1 MKLRRRAIAPSLWD
15 LVEAFYLASAAFAEV
30 HESYESRVLMHAK
43 DRGVDRTNLRLDAET
58 VSKLL
63 DLGKLESL
71 RNGPLHELKDI
82 AHALFRRKAS
92 TDKLDRY
99 VSEIFH
105 ELSILKEEQYKVS
118 TFAPE
123 YQKRNELE
131 EYESILDEVH
141 QEFPRKVHNIHEL
154 FQKARWRLEAILR
167 KSRDDTVLVRS
178 LALFGD
184 KLLEKCYPNGV
195 ADFHAAIYPAGAL
208 EAHLVAVRSFA
219 RGGFATHAR
228 AQAKRALDAVA
239 AGKPDRTH
247 DDEWSRLSDE
257 ARSLSEHLESL
268 TPVEIVHLFRRM
280 EGSTPAAAA
289 APSDGAVPP
298 PAASDEE
305 LPPVSAEDLED
316 VPEPDASAETR
327 ART

>member
-1 MKLRRRAIAPSLWD
+1 MKFRRRALAPSSWD
-15 LVEAFYLASAAFAEV
+15 LVESFFLASAAYAEV
-30 HESYESRVLMHAK
+30 HESYESRVLAHAQE
-43 DRGVDRTNLRLDAET
+43 RGVDRKDLRLDAET

-71 RNGPLHELKDI
+71 RNGPLHDVKDI

-141 QEFPRKVHNIHEL
+141 KEFPRKVHNIHDL

-167 KSRDDTVLVRS
+167 KSRDETVFVRS
-178 LALFGD
+178 LALFGE
-184 KLLEKCYPNGV
+184 KILEKCYPNGWR
-195 ADFHAAIYPAGAL
+195 DFDAAIYPGGAL
-208 EAHLVAVRSFA
+208 EGRLIAAVSFAKGGFLPQARTESQRSLAAIERGRPDALDLAVWERLVAE
-219 RGGFATHAR
+219 AR
-228 AQAKRALDAVA
+228 ALAPRLENTTSVELARDFGPRHT
-239 AGKPDRTH
+239 GKT
-247 DDEWSRLSDE
+247 S
-257 ARSLSEHLESL
+257 
-268 TPVEIVHLFRRM
+268 VI
-280 EGSTPAAAA
+280 A
-289 APSDGAVPP
+289 APPPEDDVPP
-298 PAASDEE
+298 ASADELDE
-305 LPPVSAEDLED
+305 V
-316 VPEPDASAETR
+316 VEPDNLETR
-327 ART
+327 AGT

>member
-15 LVEAFYLASAAFAEV
+15 LVEAFFLASAAFEEV
-30 HESYESRVLMHAK
+30 HESYESRVLSHAK
-43 DRGVDRTNLRLDAET
+43 ERGVDRTNLRLDAET

-71 RNGPLHELKDI
+71 RNGPLHDLKDI
-82 AHALFRRKAS
+82 AHALFRRKAT

-141 QEFPRKVHNIHEL
+141 KEFPRKVHNIHDL

-167 KSRDDTVLVRS
+167 KLRDDTVLVRS

-184 KLLEKCYPNGV
+184 KLLEKCYPDGI
-195 ADFHAAIYPAGAL
+195 ADFHAAIYPGGAL
-208 EAHLVAVRSFA
+208 EAHLEAARSFA
-219 RGGFATHAR
+219 RGGFL
-228 AQAKRALDAVA
+228 AQAQVGSKRALDAA
-239 AGKPDRTH
+239 ASGKPDRLD
-247 DDEWSRLSDE
+247 DDEWERLVE
-257 ARSLSEHLESL
+257 GARAFAPRLEGI
-268 TPVEIVHLFRRM
+268 TPVELARSF
-280 EGSTPAAAA
+280 
-289 APSDGAVPP
+289 
-298 PAASDEE
+298 AASDGETAPRAIGVAANDE
-305 LPPVSAEDLED
+305 LPP
-316 VPEPDASAETR
+316 ASADDMDEVADADQSQETR
-327 ART
+327 AGT